1 MNGTEARL
9 YVAWKEGTDFNMAKV
24 ESFLLQ
30 RLNDYAELQQIV
42 KNILDWGREHRFAQ
56 IKENL
61 KATAAT
67 KRRQPSNLE
76 SGSSRK
82 RQRVGEF

>member
-56 IKENL
+56 IKENP
-61 KATAAT
+61 K
-67 KRRQPSNLE
+67 P
-76 SGSSRK
+76 
-82 RQRVGEF
+82 QRDDSPLTWRMVVAGNGKG